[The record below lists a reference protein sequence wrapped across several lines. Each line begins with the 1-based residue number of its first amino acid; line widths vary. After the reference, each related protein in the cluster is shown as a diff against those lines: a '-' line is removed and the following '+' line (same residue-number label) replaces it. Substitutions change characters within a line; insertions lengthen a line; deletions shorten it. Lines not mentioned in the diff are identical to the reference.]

1 VSGIADLLGAVRRGD
16 AKSVGDLLAAGP
28 DLANARDERGNS
40 PLLIATYTGKHDIV
54 SLLLERGVRASFFE
68 ACALGLAADVRRELG
83 GNPGLVGQW
92 SHDGW
97 PPLHL
102 AAFFGHRETAEALL
116 DAGADVRAVARNS
129 EANLAI
135 NAAAAGPRADRRPE
149 IARLL
154 IARGSPVDGRGSAAG
169 HTPLHEAAFN
179 GDLALV
185 RLLLDAGA
193 ARSLRTPEGDTPLDI
208 ATKHRRAE
216 VVRLL
221 GG

>member
-1 VSGIADLLGAVRRGD
+1 MSGIADLLGAIRRRD
-16 AKSVGDLLAAGP
+16 AKTVGDLLASSP
-28 DLANARDERGNS
+28 DLANTRDEQGNS
-40 PLLIATYTGKHDIV
+40 PLLIATYTGQHEIV
-54 SLLLERGVRASFFE
+54 RLLLERGARASFFE
-68 ACALGLAADVRRELG
+68 ACALGLVDDVRRQLRER
-83 GNPGLVGQW
+83 PEIVGQL

-116 DAGADVRAVARNS
+116 EAGADVRAVARNS

-149 IARLL
+149 IVRLL
-154 IARGSPVDGRGSAAG
+154 LARGAAVDGRGSPAG
-169 HTPLHEAAFN
+169 HTPLHEAAYN

-185 RLLLDAGA
+185 RLLLEHGA
-193 ARSLRTPEGDTPLDI
+193 DRSVQTAEGDTPLDI
-208 ATKHRRAE
+208 ATKHKRTE

>member
-1 VSGIADLLGAVRRGD
+1 MSGIADVLGAIRRGD
-16 AKSVGDLLAAGP
+16 AKTVGDLLAAGP

-54 SLLLERGVRASFFE
+54 RLLLERGVRASFFE
-68 ACALGLAADVRRELG
+68 ACALGLTADVRRELRDD
-83 GNPGLVGQW
+83 PGLVGQW

-116 DAGADVRAVARNS
+116 DAGADVLAVARNS

-135 NAAAAGPRADRRPE
+135 NAAAAGPRVDRRPE

-154 IARGSPVDGRGSAAG
+154 IARGSPVDGRGSPAG

-185 RLLLDAGA
+185 RLLLDEGA
-193 ARSLRTPEGDTPLDI
+193 DRSQRTPEGDTPLDI
-208 ATKHRRAE
+208 ATKHERAE

>member
-1 VSGIADLLGAVRRGD
+1 MSGITDLLGAVRRGD
-16 AKSVGDLLAAGP
+16 AKTASDLLAVQP

-40 PLLIATYTGKHDIV
+40 PLLIATYSGQHDIV
-54 SLLLERGVRASFFE
+54 RLLLERGVRASFFE
-68 ACALGLAADVRRELG
+68 ACDVGLVADVRRQLRE
-83 GNPGLVGQW
+83 NPALVEQW
-92 SHDGW
+92 AHDGW

-102 AAFFGHRETAEALL
+102 AAFFGQREIAEVLL

-149 IARLL
+149 IVALL
-154 IARGSPVDGRGSAAG
+154 IARGAPVDGRGSPDA

-179 GDLALV
+179 GDLPLV
-185 RLLLDAGA
+185 RVLLASGA
-193 ARSLRTPEGDTPLDI
+193 DRSLRTGEGETALDI
-208 ATKHRRAE
+208 AVKHGRGKAA
-216 VVRLL
+216 RLL

>member
-1 VSGIADLLGAVRRGD
+1 VSGIADVLGAIRRGD
-16 AKSVGDLLAAGP
+16 AKTVGDLLATGP

-54 SLLLERGVRASFFE
+54 RLLLERGAHASFFE
-68 ACALGLAADVRRELG
+68 ACALGLTADVRRELRAD
-83 GNPGLVGQW
+83 PSLVGQW

-116 DAGADVRAVARNS
+116 DAGADVLAVARNS

-135 NAAAAGPRADRRPE
+135 NAAAAGPRADRRPD

-154 IARGSPVDGRGSAAG
+154 IARGSPVDGRGSPAG

-185 RLLLDAGA
+185 RLLLDEGA
-193 ARSLRTPEGDTPLDI
+193 DRSQRTPEGDTPLDI
-208 ATKHRRAE
+208 ATKHERAE

>member
-1 VSGIADLLGAVRRGD
+1 MSGIADVLGAIRRGD
-16 AKSVGDLLAAGP
+16 AKTVGDLLATGP

-40 PLLIATYTGKHDIV
+40 PLLIATYTGKHNIV
-54 SLLLERGVRASFFE
+54 RLLLERGAHASFFE
-68 ACALGLAADVRRELG
+68 ACALGLTADVRRELRDD
-83 GNPGLVGQW
+83 PGLVGQW

-116 DAGADVRAVARNS
+116 DAGADVLAVARNS

-135 NAAAAGPRADRRPE
+135 NAAAAGPRADRRPD

-154 IARGSPVDGRGSAAG
+154 IARGSPVDGRGSPAG

-185 RLLLDAGA
+185 RLLLDEGA
-193 ARSLRTPEGDTPLDI
+193 DRSQRTPEGDTPLDI
-208 ATKHRRAE
+208 ATKHERAE

>member
-1 VSGIADLLGAVRRGD
+1 MSGIADLLGAIRRGD
-16 AKSVGDLLAAGP
+16 AKTVGDLLAAAP

-40 PLLIATYTGKHDIV
+40 PLLIATYSGKHDIV
-54 SLLLERGVRASFFE
+54 RLLLERGARASFFE
-68 ACALGLAADVRRELG
+68 ACTLGLLADVRRHLRDS
-83 GNPGLVGQW
+83 PGIVGRW

-102 AAFFGHRETAEALL
+102 AAFFGHPETTEALL
-116 DAGADVRAVARNS
+116 DAGADVRAVSLNS

-149 IARLL
+149 IVGLL
-154 IARGSPVDGRGSAAG
+154 IKRGSPVDGRGSPAG

-185 RLLLDAGA
+185 RLLLDEGA
-193 ARSLRTPEGDTPLDI
+193 DRSLRTPEGDTPLDI
-208 ATKHRRAE
+208 ATKHKRAE
-216 VVRLL
+216 AVRLL

>member
-1 VSGIADLLGAVRRGD
+1 MSGIADLLGAIRRGE
-16 AKSVGDLLAAGP
+16 AETVAELVAAGP

-40 PLLIATYTGKHDIV
+40 PLLIATYTGQYDIV
-54 SLLLERGVRASFFE
+54 RLLLEHGARANFFE
-68 ACALGLAADVRRELG
+68 ACALGLVADVRRQLAE
-83 GNPGLVGQW
+83 NPGIVGQW

-102 AAFFGHRETAEALL
+102 AAFFGHRETVEALL
-116 DAGADVRAVARNS
+116 DASADVRAVARNS

-135 NAAAAGPRADRRPE
+135 NAAAAGPRADRRPD
-149 IARLL
+149 IVRLL
-154 IARGSPVDGRGSAAG
+154 IARGSPVDGRGSPAG

-179 GDLALV
+179 GDLALA
-185 RLLLDAGA
+185 RLLLDSGA
-193 ARSLRTPEGDTPLDI
+193 DRAVPTPEGETPLDI
-208 ATKHRRAE
+208 ATKHKRAE

>member
-1 VSGIADLLGAVRRGD
+1 MSGIADVLGAIRRGD
-16 AKSVGDLLAAGP
+16 AKTVGDLLAAGP

-54 SLLLERGVRASFFE
+54 RLLLERGARASFFE
-68 ACALGLAADVRRELG
+68 ACALGLTADVRRELRDD
-83 GNPGLVGQW
+83 PGLVGQW

-116 DAGADVRAVARNS
+116 DAGADVLAVARNS

-135 NAAAAGPRADRRPE
+135 NAAAAGPRVDRRPE

-154 IARGSPVDGRGSAAG
+154 IARGSPVDGRGSPAG

-185 RLLLDAGA
+185 RLLLDEGA
-193 ARSLRTPEGDTPLDI
+193 DRSQRTPEGDTPLDI
-208 ATKHRRAE
+208 ATKHERAE